1 MKLDNIVLVI
11 CAVLAAFV
19 VLGYGTALLIG
30 VVHTG
35 GLLLPVLI
43 GFLVVLGIFAM
54 VVRQRLNNAED
65 DHYENI
71 ER

>member
-11 CAVLAAFV
+11 CAVLAGLV
-19 VLGYGTALLIG
+19 VIAYGTALLIG
-30 VVHTG
+30 VVQTG
-35 GLLLPVLI
+35 GLLLPILI
-43 GFLVVLGIFAM
+43 GFLVFLAVFAM
-54 VVRQRLNNAED
+54 VVRQRLHNAED